1 VNLRFSVVTPSFC
14 QGRFIE
20 RTIQSVLA
28 QGIAD
33 MEYVICDGGSK
44 DETIEILKLYDDKI
58 RWVSE
63 PDKGQADAVNKAI
76 AMATGDIIAWIN
88 SDDVYYPGAFEAV
101 KRIFEANPTVQIIY
115 GDADHID
122 ERDEIINSY
131 PTESWNYERLLETC
145 YLCQPA
151 VFFRRSLVEKY
162 GNLDASLNFCMDY
175 ELWLRYGKHV
185 DFYYLPTK
193 LAGSRLYKTNKTLG
207 QRLAVCTE
215 INDMLRREFNFV
227 PTNWIFGYAHAK
239 IEETK
244 QLDRTDPVQNK
255 QFVKELVFTTLG
267 AFWHWKTWIP
277 PRALVTLISWW
288 VGANP
293 SVGGNKEVKV
303 TKGSIKSIYN
313 FLTTPLHNRLKNRLQ
328 NEIIQ
333 EIEQKIEIERINQAQ
348 KNQALTQE
356 LHRINQA
363 YLELQVKLSQQV
375 ADQMV
380 NMYKLIAETKNESS
394 KEKTNDDIINELNK
408 IHQSIEGL
416 KIERDNQ
423 E

>member
-1 VNLRFSVVTPSFC
+1 MSLRFSVVTPSFC
-14 QGRFIE
+14 QGRFID

-44 DETIEILKLYDDKI
+44 DETIDILKLYSDKI

-76 AMATGDIIAWIN
+76 AMTTGDIIAWIN

-122 ERDEIINSY
+122 EKDEIINSY
-131 PTESWNYERLLETC
+131 LTEPWNYERLLETC

-162 GNLDASLNFCMDY
+162 GNLDASLNYCMDY
-175 ELWLRYGKHV
+175 ELWLRYGKQV
-185 DFYYLPTK
+185 DFYYLQTK

-215 INDMLRREFNFV
+215 INDMIHREFGFV

-244 QLDRTDPVQNK
+244 GLDRTDPVQNK
-255 QFVKELVFTTLG
+255 QFVKELVFTTLW
-267 AFWHWKTWIP
+267 AFWHWKTRIP
-277 PRALVTLISWW
+277 PRALVTLASWW

-293 SVGGNKEVKV
+293 VLGGNRTVKV
-303 TKGSIKSIYN
+303 TKNSIKSIYK
-313 FLTTPLHNRLKNRLQ
+313 FLVSPLYNRLR
-328 NEIIQ
+328 NEILQ
-333 EIEQKIEIERINQAQ
+333 EIEQKIEIERINQTQ
-348 KNQALTQE
+348 KNQDLTQE

-375 ADQMV
+375 GDQMV
-380 NMYKLIAETKNESS
+380 NMYKLITETKDEWSH
-394 KEKTNDDIINELNK
+394 EKINDEIIEKLNK
-408 IHQSIEGL
+408 INQSIEGS
-416 KIERDNQ
+416 KIERDNP